1 MDQRARSSNIDHEPY
16 TDVGR
21 ERPISWAAAANYY
34 FLTFFVGV
42 FVFIVVLAFL
52 YDGYDESP
60 WFVAALASIVS
71 IVSFV
76 VFREVVIRRTRE
88 REHAA
93 RRLAH
98 HLRSAKKHL
107 RRDDDRDKLTL
118 ERNERFVR
126 QIRTKSDAAKV
137 LGNLAEAHR
146 EVFELCD
153 DYLMIAT
160 RELSRARA
168 GSPRIPALRKGSVSA
183 AKRHRY
189 HMLKWA
195 ELKARSFTSEARQA
209 DSVGARTTAAVE
221 ALDAV
226 ERTIEV
232 YPDES
237 ALVDS
242 RSVLR
247 AFLVSASVG
256 IHLEKAE
263 AAEGAGDY
271 EKAVSCYNEA
281 LFELNGHVGKLADSE
296 AFSMKIR
303 SEVERITRMM
313 EN

>member
-1 MDQRARSSNIDHEPY
+1 MDQRARSSNIDNEPY
-16 TDVGR
+16 SDVGR
-21 ERPISWAAAANYY
+21 DRAVSWAATANYY
-34 FLTFFVGV
+34 FLTFFVGA

-60 WFVAALASIVS
+60 WVVAALASIVS

-88 REHAA
+88 RERAA

-98 HLRSAKKHL
+98 HLRSARKHL
-107 RRDDDRDKLTL
+107 RHNDDRDKLTL
-118 ERNERFVR
+118 ERNDRFLR
-126 QIRTKSDAAKV
+126 EIRSKSDAAKV
-137 LGNLAEAHR
+137 LVNLADAHR

-153 DYLMIAT
+153 DYLLIAT
-160 RELSRARA
+160 RELSLARA
-168 GSPRIPALRKGSVSA
+168 GSPRIPAIRKGSISA

-195 ELKARSFTSEARQA
+195 ELKSRSFTSDARQA
-209 DSVGARTTAAVE
+209 DAATARTSAVD

-247 AFLVSASVG
+247 AFLVSASVRT
-256 IHLEKAE
+256 LLDEAE
-263 AAEGAGDY
+263 AAELAGNY
-271 EKAVSCYNEA
+271 EKAVRDYNNA
-281 LFELNGHVGKLADSE
+281 LIEFNSHVGGPADSE
-296 AFSMKIR
+296 TFTLKIR
-303 SEVERITRMM
+303 SEVERIRRMM
-313 EN
+313 ED